1 MSSETPALL
10 FHPPKKKGRR
20 PKSYYENL
28 KLLEA
33 TDNSNNLIIYTDNKP
48 GETENPEPKIHKKRG
63 RKPKGGKV
71 VEVKNILVNDIPIP
85 NIILHLSCKLE
96 DIDDVNNI
104 IKYEPTIN
112 QIDNYD
118 FEPNNKTN
126 NLKFNYINSKFENKK
141 SPNKE
146 NESTN
151 NYNIF
156 IFNIF

>member
-1 MSSETPALL
+1 MSSETPAFL
-10 FHPPKKKGRR
+10 FYPPKKKGRR

-33 TDNSNNLIIYTDNKP
+33 TDNSNNLIIYADKKPTDA
-48 GETENPEPKIHKKRG
+48 ENIEPKIHKKRG

-71 VEVKNILVNDIPIP
+71 VEVKNILVNNIPIP

-96 DIDDVNNI
+96 DIENINI

-118 FEPNNKTN
+118 FKCNA
-126 NLKFNYINSKFENKK
+126 NLKFNYINSNLDKDNNKFIDCIVFHN
-141 SPNKE
+141 
-146 NESTN
+146 TT
-151 NYNIF
+151 
-156 IFNIF
+156 